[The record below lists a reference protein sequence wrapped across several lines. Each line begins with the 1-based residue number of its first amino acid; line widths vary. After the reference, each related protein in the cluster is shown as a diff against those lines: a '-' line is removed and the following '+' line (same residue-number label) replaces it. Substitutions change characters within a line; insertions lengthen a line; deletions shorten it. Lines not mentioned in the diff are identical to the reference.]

1 VCYKLLERVILNR
14 ITPLVDPQLSQ
25 DQAGFRCGRSTCD
38 QVAALTTYI
47 ENGFQ
52 KGLKTGAV
60 FLDLTAAYDTVWHTG
75 LLAKLT
81 DYLPHWAFRAAEL
94 LLRNRRFRVHMGD
107 DISAWKSQ
115 VNGLPQG
122 SVLAPTLFC
131 LYINDL
137 PETISRKF
145 AYADDVCNATQAK
158 TFTEIE
164 NTLTADLDLMSKFC
178 RQWRLIPS
186 ATKTVTSVF
195 HLHNAS
201 ADQELNVSLNGK
213 RLKHDPYPTYL
224 GVTLDRTLS
233 YKEHLRKTAAKI
245 KTRNNLLSKLAGSSW
260 GAHADTLRTSALAL
274 SYSVGEYCSPV
285 WSRSAHT
292 SSVDVALN
300 QTMRIISGTLR
311 PTPVEWLP
319 VLCNIAPPHLRRRA
333 AAHTLIGKATEKEDW
348 GLHSDVLDHPE
359 LRLKSRHPLW
369 LEMGSVDIP
378 ARWREEWRSAM
389 VFNHDLVDD
398 PAIQLPG
405 FELPRR
411 EWSTLNR
418 FRTGQGRCAACLMR
432 WGMTDSDLCACGSVQ
447 TMMHIVNDCSLSN
460 LNGGMKSLHKAD
472 DSARQRLAQH
482 CA

>member
-1 VCYKLLERVILNR
+1 VILNR
-14 ITPLVDPQLSQ
+14 ITPLIDPQLSQ
-25 DQAGFRCGRSTCD
+25 DQAGFRCGRSTGD

-75 LLAKLT
+75 LMAKLT
-81 DYLPHWAFRAAEL
+81 NYLPHWAYRAVEL

-107 DISAWKSQ
+107 DVSAWRNQ

-137 PETISRKF
+137 PETKSRKF
-145 AYADDVCNATQAK
+145 AYADDICNATQAQA
-158 TFTEIE
+158 FTDLEK
-164 NTLTADLDLMSKFC
+164 TLTDDLALMSKFC
-178 RQWRLIPS
+178 KQWRLIPS
-186 ATKTVTSVF
+186 VTKTVTSVF

-201 ADQELNVSLNGK
+201 AKQELNVSLNGNI
-213 RLKHDPYPTYL
+213 LKHDPCPTYL

-233 YKEHLRKTAAKI
+233 YKEHLKRTAAKI
-245 KTRNNLLSKLAGSSW
+245 QTRNNLLTKLAGSSW
-260 GAHADTLRTSALAL
+260 GAKADTLRTSALAL
-274 SYSVGEYCSPV
+274 CYSVGEYCCPT

-292 SSVDVALN
+292 SLVDVALN
-300 QTMRIISGTLR
+300 HTMRLISGTLR
-311 PTPVEWLP
+311 PTPTQWLP
-319 VLCNIAPPHLRRRA
+319 VLCNIVPPHLRRRA
-333 AAHTLIGKATEKEDW
+333 ATSTLIGKALDKEDW
-348 GLHSDVLDHPE
+348 GLHNDVLDHPD

-369 LEMGSVDIP
+369 TEMESVDIST
-378 ARWREEWRSAM
+378 RWREEWQLAM
-389 VFNHDLVDD
+389 VFNHDLVVD
-398 PAIQLPG
+398 PAIRLPG

-418 FRTGQGRCAACLMR
+418 FRTGQGRCAACLKR
-432 WGMTDSDLCACGSVQ
+432 WALTDSDLCACGSTQ
-447 TMMHIVNDCSLSN
+447 TMMHIVNDCSLSH

-472 DSARQRLAQH
+472 DIARQWLAQH

>member
-1 VCYKLLERVILNR
+1 MDFHKVPSSRQHSSV
-14 ITPLVDPQLSQ
+14 
-25 DQAGFRCGRSTCD
+25 ST
-38 QVAALTTYI
+38 
-47 ENGFQ
+47 
-52 KGLKTGAV
+52 
-60 FLDLTAAYDTVWHTG
+60 
-75 LLAKLT
+75 
-81 DYLPHWAFRAAEL
+81 
-94 LLRNRRFRVHMGD
+94 
-107 DISAWKSQ
+107 S
-115 VNGLPQG
+115 
-122 SVLAPTLFC
+122 
-131 LYINDL
+131 DL

-348 GLHSDVLDHPE
+348 GLHSDVLDHPK
-359 LRLKSRHPLW
+359 LR
-369 LEMGSVDIP
+369 
-378 ARWREEWRSAM
+378 
-389 VFNHDLVDD
+389 
-398 PAIQLPG
+398 
-405 FELPRR
+405 
-411 EWSTLNR
+411 
-418 FRTGQGRCAACLMR
+418 
-432 WGMTDSDLCACGSVQ
+432 
-447 TMMHIVNDCSLSN
+447 
-460 LNGGMKSLHKAD
+460 
-472 DSARQRLAQH
+472 
-482 CA
+482 